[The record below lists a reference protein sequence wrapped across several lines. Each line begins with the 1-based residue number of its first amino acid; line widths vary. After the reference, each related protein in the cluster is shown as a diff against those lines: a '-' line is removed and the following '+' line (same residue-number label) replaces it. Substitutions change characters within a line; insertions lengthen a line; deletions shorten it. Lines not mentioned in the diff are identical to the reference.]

1 MKLAGN
7 RIVWLFALGY
17 CVFYAPYAAVTKA
30 VTSGLVSG
38 IPKGSVGLD
47 LMPYVL
53 FGTIVASCL
62 VLTLLGWWK
71 YARPFGGP
79 AVVLS
84 GIGTALIIACTTIA
98 YSFAG
103 VSILLA
109 LLLMRGGVLII
120 APLVDRT
127 YGRTVRWFSWAA
139 LALSFAAL
147 GVALTAVNDDQMTLA
162 VVINLAGY
170 LSGYCLRLPCMTHCA
185 KTDDTDATLRWLVQE
200 LIVAM
205 LVIALLPIAAMAM
218 GMTSLQPA
226 AMRGAL
232 AIGGLYALLYLFGT
246 LIYLDRRENT
256 FCVPLNRA
264 SSLLAGVVAS
274 VALTMIYH
282 SPLPAASQ
290 ILSAMLILG
299 ALLLLSP
306 LHHSV
311 EDAWAVI
318 ARRALRGRLLPTE
331 PRILFVCSANTCR
344 SPMAAAI
351 ANAELALRHGLPL
364 DDVLRARGR
373 ARSAGLAAVPGAA
386 MTEPT
391 RLALG
396 ALEISTAR
404 HASSNVTRETVDAAD
419 VIYCMTSSQRE
430 ALTREFPHV
439 TERARCLD
447 PHADIA
453 DPSGQAAEIYVEVAE
468 RLRKVIRLRFDELGL
483 PAMR

>member
-1 MKLAGN
+1 MKLTGN
-7 RIVWLFALGY
+7 RTIWFFALGY
-17 CVFYAPYAAVTKA
+17 FVFYAPYAAVTKA
-30 VTSGLVSG
+30 VTSGLVPG
-38 IPKGSVGLD
+38 IPRGSVGLN

-53 FGTIVASCL
+53 FGTIAASCL

-71 YARPFGGP
+71 YARPFGGA

-147 GVALTAVNDDQMTLA
+147 GVALAAVNDYQLTLA

-170 LSGYCLRLPCMTHCA
+170 LSGYCLRLPCMTQCA
-185 KTDDTDATLRWLVQE
+185 KTDNADATLRWFVQE
-200 LIVAM
+200 LVVAM
-205 LVIALLPIAAMAM
+205 FVLALLPIGAIAM
-218 GMTSLQPA
+218 GMTPLQPA
-226 AMRGAL
+226 AIRGAL

-274 VALTMIYH
+274 LALTAIYH

-290 ILSAMLILG
+290 VVSAMLILG

-306 LHHSV
+306 VHHTI
-311 EDAWAVI
+311 EDVWAVI
-318 ARRALRGRLLPTE
+318 ARRALRGKLLPTE
-331 PRILFVCSANTCR
+331 PSILFVCSANTCR

-364 DDVLRARGR
+364 DAVLRSRGR
-373 ARSAGLAAVPGAA
+373 ARSAGLTAVPGTA
-386 MTEPT
+386 MTDPT
-391 RLALG
+391 RFALDR
-396 ALEISTAR
+396 LEISATR
-404 HASSNVTRETVDAAD
+404 HTSSSVTRETVDAAD
-419 VIYCMTSSQRE
+419 VIYCMTASQRE
-430 ALTREFPHV
+430 ALMREFPHV
-439 TERARCLD
+439 GERARCLD

-453 DPSGQAAEIYVEVAE
+453 DPSGQPAEIYVEVAE
-468 RLRKVIRLRFDELGL
+468 RLRNVIRLRFDELGV